1 MKSENEVFGH
11 DKKVDYIQE
20 SQHPVKRIECV
31 VEGMTCSSCE
41 VILERR
47 LGRVNGVHT
56 VSVDRADERL
66 VVECDE
72 NVSIDT
78 LSNAIKGKGYTLH
91 ELDSQHNLLKKG
103 GKFFSMPSGKWEEVG
118 AALLVLLSIYVIV
131 TSFDLLPKGIGV
143 KDGMSFGFIF
153 LIGLVAA
160 TSTCLAVAGGLLLA
174 VAQKYNDAN
183 PGVSGWQKFKPHI
196 SFNVG
201 RIIGYTLLGGAIG
214 ALGSVL
220 TISPTVSGMIT
231 IIASLLMI
239 VMGLQ
244 LLGIFPWMS
253 NIQLKMPKFIA
264 HRIYGVGENKNNSG
278 GVVSSFFFGGATFFL
293 PCGFTQALQ
302 LYVLGS
308 GSFLAGAL
316 TMLAFSLGT
325 LPSLAGIGL
334 FTSFVKKGNVQK
346 YFMTF
351 SAILV
356 IILGIYNFAPGLTM
370 VGVDVSSLD
379 FGGSG
384 SEAVAGTIE
393 EGESG
398 EVQVIEV
405 EVRGLDYYPN
415 SFTVKQGVP
424 VEFLVDGSGAVGCAQ
439 IFAIP
444 DMGINQRLS
453 RGVDTITFTPQKTG
467 KMIFS
472 CGMGMAGPGV
482 IEVI

>member
-1 MKSENEVFGH
+1 
-11 DKKVDYIQE
+11 
-20 SQHPVKRIECV
+20 
-31 VEGMTCSSCE
+31 
-41 VILERR
+41 
-47 LGRVNGVHT
+47 
-56 VSVDRADERL
+56 
-66 VVECDE
+66 
-72 NVSIDT
+72 
-78 LSNAIKGKGYTLH
+78 
-91 ELDSQHNLLKKG
+91 
-103 GKFFSMPSGKWEEVG
+103 
-118 AALLVLLSIYVIV
+118 
-131 TSFDLLPKGIGV
+131 
-143 KDGMSFGFIF
+143 
-153 LIGLVAA
+153 
-160 TSTCLAVAGGLLLA
+160 
-174 VAQKYNDAN
+174 
-183 PGVSGWQKFKPHI
+183 
-196 SFNVG
+196 
-201 RIIGYTLLGGAIG
+201 
-214 ALGSVL
+214 
-220 TISPTVSGMIT
+220 
-231 IIASLLMI
+231 
-239 VMGLQ
+239 
-244 LLGIFPWMS
+244 
-253 NIQLKMPKFIA
+253 
-264 HRIYGVGENKNNSG
+264 
-278 GVVSSFFFGGATFFL
+278 
-293 PCGFTQALQ
+293 
-302 LYVLGS
+302 
-308 GSFLAGAL
+308 
-316 TMLAFSLGT
+316 
-325 LPSLAGIGL
+325 
-334 FTSFVKKGNVQK
+334 VQK